1 MKRYKN
7 RATIRSQTPSNR
19 DVLQNAPRATEPARP
34 AVAPVVASALP
45 QVSQNG
51 ESMIGGF
58 MSSVIQG
65 VALGTGSQLASRG
78 VDAII
83 GPRKIEMSIPTNNDT
98 NCLKEQDAYSY
109 CIRNHN
115 AEDCKS
121 IFEMLS
127 KCKNI

>member
-7 RATIRSQTPSNR
+7 RATIRSQTH
-19 DVLQNAPRATEPARP
+19 DVLQNTPRATELARP
-34 AVAPVVASALP
+34 AVASPPP

-58 MSSVIQG
+58 MNSVIQG

-83 GPRKIEMSIPTNNDT
+83 GPRKIEMNIPTNNDA
-98 NCLKEQDAYSY
+98 NSLEVQEAYIS
-109 CIRNHN
+109 CMRNGS
-115 AEDCKS
+115 AEECRS

>member
-7 RATIRSQTPSNR
+7 RSTITSQTR
-19 DVLQNAPRATEPARP
+19 DISQSVSKPTGISGP
-34 AVAPVVASALP
+34 AVASPSP
-45 QVSQNG
+45 QVSQTNG

-65 VALGTGSQLASRG
+65 AALGTGSQLASRG
-78 VDAII
+78 MDAIM